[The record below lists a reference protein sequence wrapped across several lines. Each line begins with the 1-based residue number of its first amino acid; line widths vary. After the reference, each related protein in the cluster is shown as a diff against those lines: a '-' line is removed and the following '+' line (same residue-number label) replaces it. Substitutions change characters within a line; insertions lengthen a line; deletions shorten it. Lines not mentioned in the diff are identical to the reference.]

1 MEKEYYIL
9 NLNHSNSKNPCKL
22 DNIIYKGRNSKY
34 PFETEDD
41 ELEDIY
47 DSIEVLAEKTAF
59 GAYKD
64 VITKEIVVSSNN
76 GKTPELSFN
85 RATPASRQ
93 DIIRITK
100 LYREMSDEDL
110 NRYTLAINR
119 IKKNSKILYDREMQM
134 EKEELSEERAARDF
148 LLHYFV

>member
-9 NLNHSNSKNPCKL
+9 NLNHNNSKNPCKL
-22 DNIIYKGRNSKY
+22 DNIIYRGENYHY
-34 PFETEDD
+34 PFSVEDD
-41 ELEDIY
+41 EMEAIY

-59 GAYKD
+59 GSYKD
-64 VITKEIVVSSNN
+64 VITKEIIIPSND

-85 RATPASRQ
+85 RAVPASRK
-93 DIIRITK
+93 DIIRITRI
-100 LYREMSDEDL
+100 YREMSDEDL

>member
-22 DNIIYKGRNSKY
+22 DNIIYKGMNYHY
-34 PFETEDD
+34 PFEVEGD
-41 ELEDIY
+41 ELEEVY
-47 DSIEVLAEKTAF
+47 DSIEVLAEKTKF
-59 GAYKD
+59 SQYKD
-64 VITKEIVVSSNN
+64 VITKEMIIPSTD

-85 RATPASRQ
+85 RATPASRA

-100 LYREMSDEDL
+100 IYKEMSDEDL
-110 NRYTLAINR
+110 NRYTNAIER
-119 IKKNSKILYDREMQM
+119 IKKNSKILYEREQQM
-134 EKEELSEERAARDF
+134 EREQLSEERAARDF

>member
-22 DNIIYKGRNSKY
+22 DNIIYKGKNSKY
-34 PFETEDD
+34 PFEVEDD
-41 ELEDIY
+41 ELEDVY

-59 GAYKD
+59 SQYKD
-64 VITKEIVVSSNN
+64 VITKEIVVSSND

-85 RATPASRQ
+85 RATPASRA

-100 LYREMSDEDL
+100 IYREMSDEDL
-110 NRYTLAINR
+110 NRYTNAIER
-119 IKKNSKILYDREMQM
+119 IKKNSKLLYEREKQM
-134 EKEELSEERAARDF
+134 EREELSEERAARDF

>member
-110 NRYTLAINR
+110 NRYTTAIYS
-119 IKKNSKILYDREMQM
+119 IKKNSEI
-134 EKEELSEERAARDF
+134 S
-148 LLHYFV
+148 

>member
-9 NLNHSNSKNPCKL
+9 NLNHTNSKNPCKL
-22 DNIIYKGRNSKY
+22 DNIIYKGRNY
-34 PFETEDD
+34 HFPFEVEDD
-41 ELEDIY
+41 ELEDVY
-47 DSIEVLAEKTAF
+47 DSIEVLAEKTSF
-59 GAYKD
+59 GTYKD
-64 VITKEIVVSSNN
+64 VIIASNS

-110 NRYTLAINR
+110 KRYTSAIER
-119 IKKNSKILYDREMQM
+119 IKKNSKILYDREKQM
-134 EKEELSEERAARDF
+134 EREELSEERTARDF

>member
-22 DNIIYKGRNSKY
+22 DNIIYKGQNYHY
-34 PFETEDD
+34 PFEVEDD
-41 ELEDIY
+41 ELEEIY
-47 DSIEVLAEKTAF
+47 DSIEVLAEKTQYST
-59 GAYKD
+59 YKD
-64 VITKEIVVSSNN
+64 VITKEIIVPSTN

-85 RATPASRQ
+85 RATPATRA

-100 LYREMSDEDL
+100 VYKEMSEEDL
-110 NRYTLAINR
+110 NRYTKAIER
-119 IKKNSKILYDREMQM
+119 IKKNSRLLYERELQM
-134 EKEELSEERAARDF
+134 EREQLSEERAARDF

>member
-22 DNIIYKGRNSKY
+22 DNIIFRGRNY
-34 PFETEDD
+34 HFPFDVEDD
-41 ELEDIY
+41 ELEDVY
-47 DSIEVLAEKTAF
+47 DSIEVLAEKTTF

-64 VITKEIVVSSNN
+64 VITKEIIISSNN

-100 LYREMSDEDL
+100 IYKEMSDEDL
-110 NRYTLAINR
+110 NRYTKAIER
-119 IKKNSKILYDREMQM
+119 IKKNSKLLYEREMQM